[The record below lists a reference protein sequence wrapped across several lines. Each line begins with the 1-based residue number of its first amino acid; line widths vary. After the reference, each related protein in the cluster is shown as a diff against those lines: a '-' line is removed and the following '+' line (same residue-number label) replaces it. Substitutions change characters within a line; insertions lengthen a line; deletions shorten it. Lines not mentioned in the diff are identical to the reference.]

1 MTNIVNLTPHTINLC
16 GKEITSTGLARCESV
31 VETAGD
37 INGVKINRRTFGA
50 VYGLPEPQADTIY
63 IVSAIVAQAVAGQ
76 RDDLYIV
83 DETIRDE
90 AGRIIGCN
98 ALAKVGNA
106 KPEYQAF
113 KKAVKEQLNSDNI
126 YVRKFMPEVG
136 KFTEAE
142 RDEDGGLIIWHGHI
156 TEEQALQ
163 EGIESLLDDK
173 SGYFEE
179 MVNMSEL
186 SEVVIP
192 LMRSLIKEAL
202 NG

>member
-16 GKEITSTGLARCESV
+16 GKEIQSTGLARCESV

-37 INGVKINRRTFGA
+37 IDGVKINRRTFGA

-63 IVSAIVAQAVAGQ
+63 IVSAIVAQAVADT
-76 RDDLYIV
+76 RDDVYIV

-90 AGRIIGCN
+90 AGRIVGCN
-98 ALAKVGNA
+98 ALAKAGNA

-113 KKAVKEQLNSDNI
+113 KKAVKEQLNADNI
-126 YVRKFMPEVG
+126 YVREFMPEVG
-136 KFTEAE
+136 KFTEYDKDGDCHTGTITNAQAE
-142 RDEDGGLIIWHGHI
+142 R
-156 TEEQALQ
+156 
-163 EGIESLLDDK
+163 EGIESLLDDT

-179 MVNMSEL
+179 MVTMSKF

>member
-1 MTNIVNLTPHTINLC
+1 MNIINLTPHKINLC
-16 GKEITSTGLARCESV
+16 GKEIPSAGLARCESV
-31 VETAGD
+31 VEKIAEID
-37 INGVKINRRTFGA
+37 GVKINRRSFGA
-50 VYGLPEPQADTIY
+50 VYGLPEPQEDTIY
-63 IVSAIVAQAVAGQ
+63 IVSAIVAQAVADK
-76 RDDLYIV
+76 RDDVYIV

-98 ALAKVGNA
+98 ALAKAGNA

-113 KKAVKEQLNSDNI
+113 KKAVREQLNADNI
-126 YVRKFMPEVG
+126 YVREFMPEVG
-136 KFTEAE
+136 KFTEYDKDGDCHTGTITHAQAE
-142 RDEDGGLIIWHGHI
+142 R
-156 TEEQALQ
+156 

-179 MVNMSEL
+179 MVTMSEL

-192 LMRSLIKEAL
+192 LMRSLIKEAI

>member
-16 GKEITSTGLARCESV
+16 GKEIPSTGLARCVSV
-31 VETAGD
+31 VDKIGEID
-37 INGVKINRRTFGA
+37 GVKINRRTFGA

-63 IVSAIVAQAVAGQ
+63 IVSAIVAQAVADT
-76 RDDLYIV
+76 RDDVYIV
-83 DETIRDE
+83 DETIRDKS
-90 AGRIIGCN
+90 GRIIGCN
-98 ALAKVGNA
+98 ALAKAGNA

-126 YVRKFMPEVG
+126 YVREFMPEIS
-136 KFTEAE
+136 KFTEYDKDGDRHTGTITHAQAE
-142 RDEDGGLIIWHGHI
+142 R
-156 TEEQALQ
+156 

-179 MVNMSEL
+179 MVTMSEL

-192 LMRSLIKEAL
+192 LMRSLIKEIIHD
-202 NG
+202 